1 MTERILGAVLAGGR
15 SSRFGSDKALAL
27 FECRPLLDH
36 AIDALSDQVDTV
48 VVCGRSLAGRLCL
61 PDRPHPDLGP
71 LGGLAAAL
79 RHALNHGYQAVVSAG
94 CDTPMLPA
102 DLVLRLQCAGPVSYL
117 RDLPIAGLWP
127 AALSP
132 ELDRFIAG
140 SPSRSMRAWAASTR
154 AVAID
159 LPRPIVN
166 INTAQDLRR
175 LELKACTSLAG
186 SER

>member
-1 MTERILGAVLAGGR
+1 MTGRILGAVLAGGR

-27 FECRPLLDH
+27 FERRSLLDH
-36 AIDALSDQVDTV
+36 AVDALSDQVDTV
-48 VVCGRSLAGRLCL
+48 IVCGRSLAKRLCL
-61 PDRPHPDLGP
+61 PDRPRPDLGP

-79 RHALNHGYQAVVSAG
+79 RYALDHDYEAVASVG
-94 CDTPMLPA
+94 CDTPMLPV

-117 RDLPIAGLWP
+117 RDMPITGLWP
-127 AALSP
+127 ARLSP
-132 ELDRFIAG
+132 ELDRFIVG

-159 LPRPIVN
+159 LPGPIVN

-175 LELKACTSLAG
+175 LELAG
-186 SER
+186 

>member
-1 MTERILGAVLAGGR
+1 MTSRVLGAVLAGGR

-27 FECRPLLDH
+27 FGRRSLLDH
-36 AIDALSDQVDTV
+36 AVDALSDQVDMV
-48 VVCGRSLAGRLCL
+48 VVCGRGLARPLCL
-61 PDRPHPDLGP
+61 PDRPRPDLGP

-79 RHALNHGYQAVVSAG
+79 RHALEHDYEAVASIG
-94 CDTPMLPA
+94 CDTPMLPV
-102 DLVLRLQCAGPVSYL
+102 DLVLRLQCAGQVSYL
-117 RDLPIAGLWP
+117 RDMPITGLWP

-154 AVAID
+154 AVAIN
-159 LPRPIVN
+159 LPGPIVN

-175 LELKACTSLAG
+175 LELHHP
-186 SER
+186 

>member
-1 MTERILGAVLAGGR
+1 MTGRILGAVLAGGR

-27 FECRPLLDH
+27 FERRSLLDH
-36 AIDALSDQVDTV
+36 AVDALSDQVDMV
-48 VVCGRSLAGRLCL
+48 VVCGRGRAKRLCL
-61 PDRPHPDLGP
+61 PDRPRPDLGP

-79 RHALNHGYQAVVSAG
+79 RHALDHGYEAVVSAG
-94 CDTPMLPA
+94 CDTPMLPP

-117 RDLPIAGLWP
+117 HDLPITGLWP

-132 ELDRFIAG
+132 ELDRFVAG
-140 SPSRSMRAWAASTR
+140 SPRLSMRAWAASAR

-159 LPRPIVN
+159 LPRPIPN

-175 LELKACTSLAG
+175 LELAS
-186 SER
+186 